1 MKRIFTVHLILR
13 ILPVALFVLLFLP
26 DLASDNPDRME
37 MRLCCYLLASAVI
50 YTAYPLTRDDPSHSA
65 RFSTVC
71 SIYYLGVG
79 LILKDAPFIGYLFLL
94 PTAVFTL
101 IYQVRSMSA
110 KYKEPASVFR
120 KDAAWCCAEEDS
132 RTLYSFIILS
142 SCVVLTMLQQMH
154 VEPMI
159 LLVFAVLLLI
169 MDIVLHV
176 RAYSGR
182 TMLIGERKERRIQ
195 TILLTNGRMGDVVP
209 EVDNAILTKAYRRI
223 DQFMRDHKPYLD
235 DRFTLDK
242 MSDTL
247 KMNKVY
253 ISRAIN
259 KFTAKNFR
267 QYVNWHR
274 VLYSVELMRADP
286 WLKVIELAFMSG
298 FHSQVTYNMCFKIFM
313 DETPSDMLS
322 RLRLQKP
329 RPELSRIEVK
339 LPPDEVVPS
348 SRDGEK

>member
-1 MKRIFTVHLILR
+1 MKRIITVHLILR
-13 ILPVALFVLLFLP
+13 ILPVALFVLLFLM
-26 DLASDNPDRME
+26 DMASKETDGME
-37 MRLCCYLLASAVI
+37 MRLCCYFLASAVI

-71 SIYYLGVG
+71 SIYYLGAG
-79 LILKDAPFIGYLFLL
+79 LFLKEALFVGYLFLL
-94 PTAVFTL
+94 PTAAFTL
-101 IYQVRSMSA
+101 VYQIRCMMA
-110 KYKEPASVFR
+110 KYKEPAAVFR

-132 RTLYSFIILS
+132 RTMFSFIIFS
-142 SCVVLTMLQQMH
+142 SCLELTILQQ
-154 VEPMI
+154 VEADPMI
-159 LLVFAVLLLI
+159 LLVSAVLLLI
-169 MDIVLHV
+169 LDIVLHV

-195 TILLTNGRMGDVVP
+195 TILLTNGRMGDAVP

-223 DQFMRDHKPYLD
+223 DQFMHDHKPYLD

-259 KFTAKNFR
+259 KYTAKNFR

-298 FHSQVTYNMCFKIFM
+298 FHSQVTYNMCFKLFM
-313 DETPSDMLS
+313 EETPSDMIS

-329 RPELSRIEVK
+329 RPELSKIEVK

-348 SRDGEK
+348 SRDEGR